1 VGSAREPLTPVADE
15 SSPRS
20 AEMDLDKPPGDIGGD
35 AETDSVA
42 PSCGNP
48 ASKPTTV
55 SSGKSEWKD
64 LVPSGVILVLVPTEL
79 FSAEDED
86 GNANPVTVGDGDGAS
101 ATPSPLL
108 RRPPCPAL
116 PPNDEPG
123 VIMLLPLPVSDGDDD
138 STPNPA
144 DLAPGDA
151 DRTST
156 WVECAAGLA
165 DCLAAGTPRLEL
177 TEP

>member
-1 VGSAREPLTPVADE
+1 MDRGLLRGETGAVSDSHR
-15 SSPRS
+15 RS
-20 AEMDLDKPPGDIGGD
+20 LRGGHDGDGDGGFRQG
-35 AETDSVA
+35 AF
-42 PSCGNP
+42 N
-48 ASKPTTV
+48 TV

-177 TEP
+177 TAP